1 MWYAP
6 FVCRVASV
14 VHREF
19 WPFSKSWSCPIQG
32 VMLFSWIRILVLYKL
47 NPLNRVV
54 SNVFIPWGYIFFS
67 PALVMLLLFIR
78 TYTFRDSQYGD
89 FFFLNLL
96 DIIRLVEAS
105 NSESYLGAAF
115 PMGKI
120 IKEYLS
126 LEDQVEFGQKTAR
139 SLYPLAKPVV

>member
-89 FFFLNLL
+89 FFFFKPTWHHQ
-96 DIIRLVEAS
+96 IIWSKQFWKLSGSSFSCGQNNQGVL
-105 NSESYLGAAF
+105 ESWGS
-115 PMGKI
+115 GI
-120 IKEYLS
+120 
-126 LEDQVEFGQKTAR
+126 VW
-139 SLYPLAKPVV
+139 AKDS